1 MYFEKNQQTIKSVN
15 IFSVGKGFNKVWLI
29 LQEKLNVVKLEHV
42 VDSGYACVVLTG
54 NIFYLTIDVLRPLS
68 NDLWNILFQKVD
80 T

>member
-1 MYFEKNQQTIKSVN
+1 M
-15 IFSVGKGFNKVWLI
+15 
-29 LQEKLNVVKLEHV
+29 VKLEHGQL

-68 NDLWNILFQKVD
+68 NDLWIILFQKVD